1 MKHVLTLEQF
11 MNEGFNDPG
20 ILKAFFMAGG
30 PGSGK
35 SYVASELFGFPKGG
49 SSSVSYRTGLK
60 VINSD
65 DAFEKLAKDAGFD
78 LGNMAQITKDSER
91 WAELMQVRG
100 RAKELTKTR
109 EKNYFNGRLGVVID
123 GTGKDFGKI
132 KNKRAFLDGAL
143 GYDTYMVFVN
153 TSLEVALERNIK
165 RDRKLPN
172 QMVTDM
178 WNEVQNNIG
187 KFQKLFGTRNMFVID
202 NSEYDNDETLREIE
216 KVIMKEIKKPV
227 RNREGMSWLN
237 FNDPKNRYK
246 NRLA

>member
-49 SSSVSYRTGLK
+49 SSSVSYATGLK

-65 DAFEKLAKDAGFD
+65 DAFEKMAKDAGFD
-78 LGNMAQITKDSER
+78 LSNIANIPKDPEK
-91 WAELMQVRG
+91 WEELMKIRD

-109 EKNYFNGRLGVVID
+109 EKNYLSGRLGLVID
-123 GTGKDFGKI
+123 GTGKNFDKI
-132 KNKRAFLDGAL
+132 EKKRALLQDGL

-153 TSLEVALERNIK
+153 TSLEVALERN
-165 RDRKLPN
+165 RMRTRKLPDA
-172 QMVTDM
+172 MVTEM
-178 WNEVQNNIG
+178 WNEVQDNIG
-187 KFQKLFGTRNMFVID
+187 KFQKLFGNRNMFIID
-202 NSEYDNDETLREIE
+202 NSSYDNDETLRQIE
-216 KVIMKEIKKPV
+216 KIVLKEVKKPIK
-227 RNREGMSWLN
+227 NHTGKIWLRM
-237 FNDPKNRYK
+237 NDPKNRDK
-246 NRLA
+246 NKPA

>member
-1 MKHVLTLEQF
+1 MKQLLTLEQF

-65 DAFEKLAKDAGFD
+65 DAFEKMAKDAGFD
-78 LGNMAQITKDSER
+78 LSNIANIPKDPEM
-91 WAELMQVRG
+91 WQELMKIRG

-109 EKNYFNGRLGVVID
+109 EKNYLAGRLGMVID
-123 GTGKDFGKI
+123 GTGKNFEKI
-132 KNKRAFLDGAL
+132 KKKRALLHDGL

-153 TSLEVALERNIK
+153 TSLEVALERN
-165 RDRKLPN
+165 RMRTRKLSDD
-172 QMVTDM
+172 MVTKM
-178 WNEVQNNIG
+178 WNEVQDNIG
-187 KFQKLFGTRNMFVID
+187 EFQKLFGNRNMFIID
-202 NSEYDNDETLREIE
+202 NSSYDNNETLKEIE
-216 KVIMKEIKKPV
+216 KIVLKEVKKPV
-227 RNREGMSWLN
+227 KNHVGKKWLRD
-237 FNDPKNRYK
+237 NDPKNNLK
-246 NRLA
+246 K

>member
-60 VINSD
+60 VVNSD

-78 LGNMAQITKDSER
+78 MSNIAQIPHDSER

-100 RAKELTKTR
+100 RAKELTTAR
-109 EKNYFNGRLGVVID
+109 EKNYFNGRLGMVID
-123 GTGKDFGKI
+123 GTGKDFSKI
-132 KNKRAFLDGAL
+132 ERKRSFLEGAL

-153 TSLEVALERNIK
+153 TSLEVALERNRM
-165 RDRKLPN
+165 RDRKLPDD
-172 QMVTDM
+172 MVIDM

-227 RNREGMSWLN
+227 KNRTGKEWLR
-237 FNDPKNRYK
+237 FNDPKNRDK
-246 NRLA
+246 NRPA

>member
-78 LGNMAQITKDSER
+78 LGNISQIPRTSDQ
-91 WAELMQVRG
+91 WAKLMQIRG
-100 RAKELTKTR
+100 RAKELTKAR
-109 EKNYFNGRLGVVID
+109 EKNYFNGRLGTVID
-123 GTGKDFGKI
+123 GTGKDFDKI
-132 KNKRAFLDGAL
+132 EKKRAFLEGAL

-153 TSLEVALERNIK
+153 TSLEVALERN
-165 RDRKLPN
+165 RTRARKLPD

-187 KFQKLFGTRNMFVID
+187 KFQKLFGTNNMFVID
-202 NSEYDNDETLREIE
+202 NSEYDNDDTLRAIE
-216 KVIMKEIKKPV
+216 KVIMKKIKKPI
-227 RNREGMSWLN
+227 RNQVGREWLKS
-237 FNDPKNRYK
+237 NDPKKQR
-246 NRLA
+246 